1 MRINTPKKRK
11 IFTFVMRCIS
21 FLSLFSFH
29 SLIVRF
35 PLPGCFYSKRTSVCR
50 LPFLLGWAMATDS
63 SGATCFRFPMN
74 LLPSES
80 SAYIFFFRLLF
91 FLHPPLCIQLL
102 PSTFL
107 FFRIIRCLKPSQL
120 PSSTLFKLASAIR
133 RHSSYTLPL
142 IRGSAL
148 PAGSA
153 FFLCHCEAAPSSWTP
168 SLSIPRQRPSP
179 TDLGAFLHFCLSY
192 VGLNTGSNRF
202 SLRFFRPPG
211 REAPNFGRKSG

>member
-1 MRINTPKKRK
+1 M
-11 IFTFVMRCIS
+11 FCIS
-21 FLSLFSFH
+21 FLSFFSFH

-35 PLPGCFYSKRTSVCR
+35 PLPGCFYSKHTSVCR

-63 SGATCFRFPMN
+63 SVATCFRFPMN
-74 LLPSES
+74 PFPGES

-91 FLHPPLCIQLL
+91 FSIRLSAFNSFHPPFSSSESSVAWSL
-102 PSTFL
+102 PSFL
-107 FFRIIRCLKPSQL
+107 HRHSSSL
-120 PSSTLFKLASAIR
+120 PRAIR

-148 PAGSA
+148 PAGAA
-153 FFLCHCEAAPSSWTP
+153 FFLCHCEAAPSSWIP

-179 TDLGAFLHFCLSY
+179 TDLGDFLHFCLSN
-192 VGLNTGSNRF
+192 VGLNAGSNRF